1 MFFVGWTRECLYRCA
16 LKGRGRLASNHGRAD
31 RSELSALDLLHPRS
45 RRTLE
50 DCPTSADALST
61 FILSP
66 RQENIISN
74 AGNDGSSLSSLAES
88 FPT

>member
-16 LKGRGRLASNHGRAD
+16 LKGRGRLASNHGRGG

-50 DCPTSADALST
+50 DCPTRADALST

-66 RQENIISN
+66 GQENIISN

-88 FPT
+88 FQT